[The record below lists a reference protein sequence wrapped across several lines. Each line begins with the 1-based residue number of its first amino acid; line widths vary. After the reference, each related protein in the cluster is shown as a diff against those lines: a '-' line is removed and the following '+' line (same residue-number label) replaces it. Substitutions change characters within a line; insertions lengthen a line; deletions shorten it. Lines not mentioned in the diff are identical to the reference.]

1 MTTKHERD
9 NDIFTDFDSKWEE
22 RREFLKNLKELN
34 LKDMISD
41 GKSGGIP
48 LFSDGHTAYV
58 DSSDSHSLVIG
69 STGSKKTRLIAMPTL
84 QILARAGESF
94 VVTDPKGELYDRTHN
109 LLMKNGYEI
118 LLINLRN
125 PSTGNCWNPLFLPYQ
140 LFKSDDPLKKDKARE
155 LLDDLARN
163 VIPITNTKDP
173 FWESSAQDFLL
184 GLLELL
190 FKKSS
195 NENEINLR
203 SVCLLKAHAMAKGLI
218 KEYYYET
225 IDRNSFEYICLSGTV
240 EAPDNT
246 QRSILSVFDQHMR
259 MFSSQDILIQLLSS
273 NDIDFSKLGSKKM
286 ALFLI
291 MPDEKTTY
299 HKLISVFIKQCY
311 EQLIL
316 EAQTKE
322 DRTLPVR
329 VNFVL
334 DEFSSLPTIN
344 DFPAMITAARSRNIR
359 FNLIVQSEHQLMAR
373 YSIEAQTIKGN
384 CNNWLFLT
392 SREKSLL
399 EEISQLAGDK
409 AKDIPLISISKL
421 QRLDKNRGQVLIFHG
436 RSYPYVSTLADIS
449 KYSGCEIESAAY
461 DFKPRASK
469 NLSFFDF
476 ITFND
481 KLKEENRKQKQE
493 LYERMK
499 RERKS
504 SSPKAYENDFKR
516 RPFRQNQL
524 FFSDEKSELFE
535 AKFEFDDTRPTEEK
549 PMIVIKK
556 FFFPNLNDNE
566 YEFAFIKRDDEFFL
580 TDQGK
585 TLKQLDK
592 IFELGEP
599 DVIKN
604 LVAILKQ
611 YGAKKVDD
619 EIVIEV
625 DFWKDDMDTE
635 VGDELDD
642 IKYRLFSCISFMLNM
657 KIFYV

>member
-1 MTTKHERD
+1 MAIHERD

-22 RREFLKNLKELN
+22 RSAFLKNLKELDLEN
-34 LKDMISD
+34 MTPD
-41 GKSGGIP
+41 GKSGGVP
-48 LFSDGHTAYV
+48 LYSNGRIAHV
-58 DSSDSHSLVIG
+58 DDSDSHSLIIG

-94 VVTDPKGELYDRTHN
+94 VATDPKGELYDRTYS
-109 LLMKNGYEI
+109 LLIKNDYEV

-125 PSTGNCWNPLFLPYQ
+125 PSTGNCWNPLYLPYE
-140 LFKSDDPLKKDKARE
+140 LFKSNDPVKKDKARE
-155 LLDDLARN
+155 LLSDLAN
-163 VIPITNTKDP
+163 NIIPITNDRDP

-190 FKKSS
+190 FKNST

-203 SVCLLKAHAMAKGLI
+203 SVCLLKAQAMAKGLI
-218 KEYYYET
+218 KERYYDT

-246 QRSILSVFDQHMR
+246 QRSILSVFDQHMQI
-259 MFSSQDILIQLLSS
+259 FSSQDVLIQLLAS
-273 NDIDFSKLGSKKM
+273 NDIDFSKLGNKKV

-316 EAQTKE
+316 EAQAKE

-334 DEFSSLPTIN
+334 DEFSSLPTIT

-359 FNLIVQSEHQLMAR
+359 FNLIVQSENQLVAR
-373 YSIEAQTIKGN
+373 YNMEAQTIKGN

-399 EEISQLAGDK
+399 EEISQLAGNK

-421 QRLDKNRGQVLIFHG
+421 QRLDKNRGQVLVFYG

-449 KYSGCEIESAAY
+449 KYSGCEKESNIC
-461 DFKPRASK
+461 DLEPRIIK
-469 NLSFFDF
+469 ELVFFDF

-481 KLKEENRKQKQE
+481 NLKKEMYKQE
-493 LYERMK
+493 REFYALMK
-499 RERKS
+499 KGNGESTSESNKKTS
-504 SSPKAYENDFKR
+504 AKKDPKENTEGKELLEIDHEFNI
-516 RPFRQNQL
+516 PIQN
-524 FFSDEKSELFE
+524 DKE
-535 AKFEFDDTRPTEEK
+535 
-549 PMIVIKK
+549 PMIIIRK
-556 FFFPNLNDNE
+556 FIFPNLNGDE
-566 YEFAFIKRDDEFFL
+566 YEFAFVKRNDKYFL
-580 TDQGK
+580 TDLGK
-585 TLKQLDK
+585 TIKQLDN

-611 YGAKKVDD
+611 YGAKKVGK
-619 EIVIEV
+619 EFTIEV
-625 DFWKDDMDTE
+625 DFWKDDMDAETSN
-635 VGDELDD
+635 ELDS
-642 IKYRLFSCISFMLNM
+642 IKYRMFSCISFMLNM